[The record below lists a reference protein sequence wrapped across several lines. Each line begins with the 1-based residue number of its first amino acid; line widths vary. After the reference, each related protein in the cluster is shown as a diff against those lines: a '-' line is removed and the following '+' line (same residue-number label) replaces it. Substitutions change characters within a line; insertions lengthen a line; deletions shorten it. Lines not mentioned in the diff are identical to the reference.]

1 MRLWFLLECQR
12 KSDRGEMMR
21 MIQIIKDYWGFYDGD
36 SVTHFF
42 RYRSSDVPERFTSRC
57 ELSKGMDFP
66 KPEGKDTP
74 RRCRRCEK
82 KR

>member
-1 MRLWFLLECQR
+1 MRL
-12 KSDRGEMMR
+12 
-21 MIQIIKDYWGFYDGD
+21 IQTIKDYWGFYDGD

-42 RYRSSDVPERFTSRC
+42 QYRQDIPERFLSRC

-74 RRCRRCEK
+74 RRCRKCEK